1 MWSTRCSTFTSRRGV
16 DHLSDWAI
24 DLTRVRARLEEGQ
37 QEFNADT
44 KTWLRICSRW
54 SEAQKASAE
63 RVHEFRGGSMRVGL
77 CVGLL
82 YTPSGGLRPHPRNS
96 GAAPRNSQIFQKVGA
111 RGASAVLLQ
120 IRDFVNLFP

>member
-44 KTWLRICSRW
+44 KTWLRICSLRRVRPRDGQRRRRR
-54 SEAQKASAE
+54 APSACMSFGE
-63 RVHEFRGGSMRVGL
+63 VL
-77 CVGLL
+77 CV
-82 YTPSGGLRPHPRNS
+82 S
-96 GAAPRNSQIFQKVGA
+96 VC
-111 RGASAVLLQ
+111 V
-120 IRDFVNLFP
+120 

>member
-44 KTWLRICSRW
+44 KTWLRICSLRRVRPRDGQRRRRR
-54 SEAQKASAE
+54 APSACMSFGE
-63 RVHEFRGGSMRVGL
+63 VL
-77 CVGLL
+77 CV
-82 YTPSGGLRPHPRNS
+82 SGC
-96 GAAPRNSQIFQKVGA
+96 V
-111 RGASAVLLQ
+111 
-120 IRDFVNLFP
+120 